1 MTIKKNDKKNRLTKE
16 IYLAVT
22 FPKHR
27 LDIYADK
34 NLNNEIGQFV
44 NTELHKLYVRLTLNK
59 LLNS

>member
-1 MTIKKNDKKNRLTKE
+1 MTKE
-16 IYLAVT
+16 IYLVVT

-34 NLNNEIGQFV
+34 NLNNEIEQFV
-44 NTELHKLYVRLTLNK
+44 NTELHKFYVWLTLNK